1 MVDRPKTGGMMPQ
14 LLRYLQAGVGP
25 IASAGAQFLLSL
37 TLLRMLSPTEF
48 GSFAFL
54 LVASQFSW
62 GLWSA
67 LFCAPLPVLLS
78 EQGKDGMEQIERC
91 MLSTNLV
98 AAIGALALFFG
109 LGLMLNV
116 PPFAAAIFALY
127 SGVALL
133 RWLARAHAYALGS
146 PLRTMMSDIAYSA
159 TLVAGIGMMVMTD
172 GKSLELAYTALLAS
186 AIIGMLPFGKRY
198 LALQFI
204 RFDPRLIMGYR
215 DIWRRHSGWSLMGV
229 ITTEATANAHVYLVT
244 TLWGPAAFAPIAAST
259 LLIRPIGVAQKA
271 LNEFERAQMARQ
283 IGAGR
288 IEDAIASVRTFRLV
302 LVLAWIVTALAIA
315 ALLFK
320 APRLLFP
327 PHYDLPF
334 MIAAGALWLAVA
346 GVRLVRAP
354 EGSLLQA
361 AGEFR
366 PLAFASLWSAGIS
379 IAMVLVLL
387 FTMGPLWSIV
397 GILIGEALFAAV
409 TYVHAHRWRMKQLRS
424 K

>member
-1 MVDRPKTGGMMPQ
+1 MMPQ

-98 AAIGALALFFG
+98 AAIGALTLFFG

-172 GKSLELAYTALLAS
+172 VMMVMTDGKSLDLAYTALLAS

-244 TLWGPAAFAPIAAST
+244 TLWGPAAFAPIAASA

-302 LVLAWIVTALAIA
+302 LVMAWMVTALAIA

-346 GVRLVRAP
+346 GVRLVRALKGLCCRRP
-354 EGSLLQA
+354 ANFDRSPSPASGPL
-361 AGEFR
+361 EFR
-366 PLAFASLWSAGIS
+366 S
-379 IAMVLVLL
+379 
-387 FTMGPLWSIV
+387 
-397 GILIGEALFAAV
+397 
-409 TYVHAHRWRMKQLRS
+409 RWCLSCCSRWDHYGRS
-424 K
+424 WGY